1 MKAPTVVASDGVRV
15 AYDVTGTGPALILLH
30 GGGQNRRVWHDAG
43 YVTRLCD
50 QFTVITMDIR
60 GHGESDKPT
69 HASAYAIGG
78 LVDDILL
85 VADAVQVPQFALCG
99 YSYGANIGRYV
110 PARTGRVS
118 KLVILGLPF
127 GPAAPAG

>member
-1 MKAPTVVASDGVRV
+1 MNSPTVIARDGVRV

-43 YVTRLCD
+43 YVTRMRD
-50 QFTVITMDIR
+50 QFTVITVDIR
-60 GHGESDKPT
+60 GNGESDKPT
-69 HASAYAIGG
+69 DARAYAIGG
-78 LVDDILL
+78 LVDDILS
-85 VADAVQVPQFALCG
+85 VADAVQARQFALCG

-118 KLVILGLPF
+118 KLVI
-127 GPAAPAG
+127 